1 LAREGE
7 KPRRVRAERF
17 SARQRRSE
25 TTATRRAKAKPDSSL
40 SAKITNPLSGVFYW
54 LERVRSLAGFEP
66 SALARDSAGVK
77 RRRPEGR
84 RRSPIPL
91 SPPK

>member
-7 KPRRVRAERF
+7 KPRRVRAERY

-25 TTATRRAKAKPDSSL
+25 TTATRRAKAKPDPSL
-40 SAKITNPLSGVFYW
+40 SAKITNPRKGVFYW

-66 SALARDSAGVK
+66 SATARDSARVK
-77 RRRPEGR
+77 RRRTLEMKATLAMP
-84 RRSPIPL
+84 
-91 SPPK
+91 